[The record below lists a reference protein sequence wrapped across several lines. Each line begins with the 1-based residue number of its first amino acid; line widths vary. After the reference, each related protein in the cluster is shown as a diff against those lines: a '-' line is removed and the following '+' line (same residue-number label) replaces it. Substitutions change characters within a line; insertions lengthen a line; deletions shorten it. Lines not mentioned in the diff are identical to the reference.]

1 VTGIVAADIGG
12 THARFALAE
21 VREGR
26 VVSLGET
33 CTLPT
38 SDYPGLEAAWE
49 EFARRACRP
58 LPSAAAIAFA
68 GTPRDEAPKLTNRDW
83 PLRLEGLKLTRHL
96 LLNDFAA
103 VAHAVAK
110 LDSRYFRDL
119 CGPSRPLPAE
129 GVISIV
135 GPGTGLGVAQ
145 LVRRGGHSDSIE
157 TEGGHIAFAPVD
169 PFEDRLLAGLRK
181 RWGRVS
187 VERIVSG
194 PGLAA
199 LYAGEKG
206 YGDDKALWD
215 AAFSGEDSL
224 AAEALERFCQCLGSV
239 AGDIALAQ
247 GADAVVI
254 AGGLGL
260 RLAGRLPAS
269 GFRDRFV
276 AKGRFKARMEAIPV
290 RILTHP
296 EPGLYGAAA
305 AFAEEFGE

>member
-1 VTGIVAADIGG
+1 MSEIVAVDIGG

-21 VREGR
+21 VGEGR
-26 VVSLGET
+26 VVSLGE
-33 CTLPT
+33 CCILLT
-38 SDYPGLEAAWE
+38 SDYSDLEAAWNA
-49 EFARRACRP
+49 FGVRIGRP

-83 PLRLEGLKLTRHL
+83 PLRVDRLKVKRSL

-110 LDSRYFRDL
+110 LDATDFSDL
-119 CGPSRPLPAE
+119 CGPDRPLPAE

-145 LVRRGGHSDSIE
+145 LVRHGGHSHSVE
-157 TEGGHIAFAPVD
+157 TEGGHIAFAPLD
-169 PFEDRLLAGLRK
+169 PFEDRLLAGLRG
-181 RWGRVS
+181 RLGRVS

-194 PGLAA
+194 PGLAN
-199 LYAGEKG
+199 LYEGEKR
-206 YGDDKALWD
+206 YSDDKALWQ
-215 AAFSGEDSL
+215 AALSGEDSL

-247 GADAVVI
+247 GADALVI

-260 RLAGRLPAS
+260 RLADRLPAS

-276 AKGRFKARMEAIPV
+276 AKGRFRARMEAISV
-290 RILTHP
+290 KILTYP